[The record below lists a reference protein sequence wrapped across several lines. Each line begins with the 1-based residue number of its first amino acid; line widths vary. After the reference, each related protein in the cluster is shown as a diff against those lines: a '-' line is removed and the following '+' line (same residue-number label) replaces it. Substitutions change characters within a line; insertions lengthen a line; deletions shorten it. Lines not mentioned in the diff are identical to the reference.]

1 MGRRNKVTQLQ
12 ETEFDFV
19 IRAVTNGR
27 TDREISADFEREF
40 GQSLDKNS
48 INRWRNTVG
57 EELADRYKV
66 ARYQAKQ
73 LREDLRLED
82 ADDYQNVIKNIEE
95 RLLTATREVVRQ
107 DPVKLLMVRQQE
119 EKMRLK
125 RDELELKQQQLEFER
140 EKHRNVTDKVKS
152 GAEAMQDFLEYADGD
167 VEAISFLT
175 RHLKSFGEFLNTKY
189 VGQS

>member
-1 MGRRNKVTQLQ
+1 MGRRNKVEQLK

-40 GQSLDKNS
+40 DQKLDKNS

-57 EELADRYKV
+57 EELADRYRL
-66 ARYQAKQ
+66 ARFQAKQ
-73 LREDLRLED
+73 MREDLALED
-82 ADDYQNVIKNIEE
+82 SDDYQNVIKNIEE

-125 RDELELKQQQLEFER
+125 RDEIELKGKQLEFDR
-140 EKHRNVTDKVKS
+140 EKHKNAIDRVKV
-152 GAEAMQDFLEYADGD
+152 GAETMTDFLEYVGADAESIG
-167 VEAISFLT
+167 FLT
-175 RHLKSFGEFLNTKY
+175 RHLQPFGDFLKSKY
-189 VGQS
+189 ASQS

>member
-1 MGRRNKVTQLQ
+1 MGRRNKVEKLP

-27 TDREISADFEREF
+27 TDREISAEFEAAF
-40 GQSLDKNS
+40 GSKLDKNS
-48 INRWRNTVG
+48 INRWRSTVG
-57 EELADRYKV
+57 EELADRYKL
-66 ARYQAKQ
+66 ARFQAKQ
-73 LREDLRLED
+73 LREDLALED

-125 RDELELKQQQLEFER
+125 RDEIELKQKQLEFDRER
-140 EKHRNVTDKVKS
+140 HKGAIDRLKV
-152 GAEAMQDFLEYADGD
+152 GAETMTDFLEY
-167 VEAISFLT
+167 VESDAEAVGFLT
-175 RHLKSFGEFLNTKY
+175 RHLKPFGEFLKAKY
-189 VGQS
+189 AAQ

>member
-1 MGRRNKVTQLQ
+1 MGRRNKVEKLP

-27 TDREISADFEREF
+27 TDREISAEFEAAF
-40 GQSLDKNS
+40 GSKLDKNS

-57 EELADRYKV
+57 EELADRYKL
-66 ARYQAKQ
+66 ARFQAKQ
-73 LREDLRLED
+73 LREDLALED

-107 DPVKLLMVRQQE
+107 DPVKLLLVRQQE

-125 RDELELKQQQLEFER
+125 RDEIELKKRQLEFDR
-140 EKHRNVTDKVKS
+140 EKHKNQIDRVKVGS
-152 GAEAMQDFLEYADGD
+152 ETMTDFLEYVGTDA
-167 VEAISFLT
+167 EAIGFLT
-175 RHLKSFGEFLNTKY
+175 RHLQPFGEHLKAKY
-189 VGQS
+189 AAQS